1 MRAMKPGTGAHIA
14 AAMAALYAPSTP
26 ESRAEADALAAEHCA
41 RVERGVPRHE
51 VEEAPTDL
59 FSAAAA
65 GQRAVSWHSKQ
76 HPQRRPGVPALQAAT
91 RSPDFRRVTP
101 PLFPRPLDGP
111 VSPCLK

>member
-1 MRAMKPGTGAHIA
+1 MKAKKPGTGAHIA

-26 ESRAEADALAAEHCA
+26 QSRAEADALAAEHCA

-65 GQRAVSWHSKQ
+65 GPAGGVLAFETTPAAAARCTCVAGGDSLAGLPPGDAASLSRA
-76 HPQRRPGVPALQAAT
+76 A
-91 RSPDFRRVTP
+91 
-101 PLFPRPLDGP
+101 
-111 VSPCLK
+111 